1 MKISIASTSAALLL
15 SACVGGGSDMVPTTS
30 GPGSTLGYS
39 NMLSEFNGIGRASA
53 QTATED
59 GNTTNIPT
67 SGGARFSGATS
78 FSEHAGPT
86 ILAKTDVGVNF
97 ATSTVGGKLSNF
109 RSIDGTVFNG
119 EMNLSNGRL
128 NSETGSITG
137 NISGNLTS
145 DSRRMSTVSATGQVD
160 ARLIG
165 DNYNYLR
172 GPVTSMWT
180 TNAGQATM
188 ERTEMH
194 GEMVLAKQY

>member
-1 MKISIASTSAALLL
+1 
-15 SACVGGGSDMVPTTS
+15 MVPTTP
-30 GPGSTLGYS
+30 GPASTVRYS
-39 NMLSEFNGIGRASA
+39 NLLSEFDGVRKVSARAA
-53 QTATED
+53 AVD
-59 GNTTNIPT
+59 RTTQNIPT
-67 SGGARFSGATS
+67 SGRASFSGATS

-86 ILAKTDVGVNF
+86 ILAKTDVGINF

-109 RSIDGTVFNG
+109 RSIDGTIFNG
-119 EMNLSNGRL
+119 EINLSNGRL
-128 NSETGSITG
+128 NSETGSVTG

-165 DNYNYLR
+165 DNHNYLR

-188 ERTEMH
+188 ERTEMN
-194 GEMVLAKQY
+194 GEMALAKQY